1 VSSRDRKADGEMLS
15 QVFDVSGAQATRERR
30 QQLGRETVMAL
41 NAIQRNSRN
50 YQEDNKVFGP
60 PIAQLKAAVLELL
73 GADGLFELEVTEDEL
88 WINRQAIRFDAGS
101 LPLATNLGNELRERG
116 IRAIV
121 THLPPPD
128 SDLRLLVRL
137 LSPSAPKTLG
147 PRGDPAQPL
156 RVFVLRTS
164 GPTTSPLDA
173 VSERTAKLATVYA
186 SAAFF
191 VNHSI
196 QQLRVGGELI
206 PLWAASR
213 MVQDLVDLSRAAP
226 LRFLRLARTKPEDPE
241 HYWGVHAANVAV
253 LAITFGG
260 RLGLAKRRLHD
271 LGMSALFHDVGIAA
285 IPANVLGKPGKLD
298 EKDRGFVDASPLFAT
313 RAILRDREVHAAALE
328 RALAA
333 YECHL
338 DLVPREGT
346 PPEIGLGGRILAI
359 CESFDALSTD
369 RPFRRAHSPR
379 DAIGLMTTEQ
389 LFRFD
394 PALVDL
400 FVKVVQPLL

>member
-1 VSSRDRKADGEMLS
+1 VSSNQKPDGEMLS
-15 QVFDVSGAQATRERR
+15 QVFDMSGAQATRERR
-30 QQLGRETVMAL
+30 QQLGRDTVMAL
-41 NAIQRNSRN
+41 HAIQRNARN
-50 YQEDNKVFGP
+50 YGEDNKVFGP
-60 PIAQLKAAVLELL
+60 PIAQLKNALMELL
-73 GADGLFELEVTEDEL
+73 GADGLFDLEATEDEL
-88 WINRQAIRFDAGS
+88 WVNRQAIRFDAGS
-101 LPLATNLGNELRERG
+101 LPMAMNLRNELHERG

-128 SDLRLLVRL
+128 TDLRLLVRL
-137 LSPSAPKTLG
+137 LSPSAPRTLG
-147 PRGDPAQPL
+147 PRGDPAQPFK
-156 RVFVLRTS
+156 VFVLRTGS
-164 GPTTSPLDA
+164 TTSALDA
-173 VSERTAKLATVYA
+173 LSERTARFATVYA

-191 VNHSI
+191 VNHTI
-196 QQLRVGGELI
+196 QQLRVGGELM

-213 MVQDLVDLSRAAP
+213 MVQDLVDLARASP
-226 LRFLRLARTKPEDPE
+226 LRFLRLAKTKPDDPE
-241 HYWGVHAANVAV
+241 QYWGVHAANVAV

-285 IPANVLGKPGKLD
+285 IPANVLGKQGRLD
-298 EKDRGFVDASPLFAT
+298 EKDRGFVEASPLFAA

-338 DLVPREGT
+338 DLVPKEGS

-359 CESFDALSTD
+359 CESFDALTTD
-369 RPFRRAHSPR
+369 RPFRRAHPPR
-379 DAIGLMTTEQ
+379 EAIRIMTTEQ

-400 FVKVVQPLL
+400 FVRVVQPLVS